1 MKKSAKKDPAS
12 YRQRTYR
19 AIVDAEGLQQSK
31 VTVRETDLQ
40 ILALK
45 DVTEQATSLVL
56 QHRGQLENY
65 LTRQPAFLTSLVPLP
80 FDPLAP
86 PIVKAMLQAAQDTN
100 VGPMAAVAGA
110 VAEFVGS
117 DLLDESGEIIVENGG
132 DIFMSLQR
140 DSVVAVF
147 AGESPLSYRIGIKV
161 SSDRMPLGICTSSGT
176 VGHSLSFGSSD
187 SVTVLAHS
195 TVLADAAATRL
206 GNELKD
212 ANDINFTL
220 AVAESL
226 AGISGVLI
234 IKDERLGAWGEIELV
249 RLPDPA
255 RNHKQ

>member
-1 MKKSAKKDPAS
+1 MKKSTKKDPAS

-19 AIVDAEGLQQSK
+19 AIVDAEGLQQSE

-40 ILALK
+40 ILASEEVK
-45 DVTEQATSLVL
+45 ERATRLVL
-56 QHRGQLENY
+56 QYRAQLENY
-65 LTRQPAFLTSLVPLP
+65 LTRQPAFLTSLVPQP

-86 PIVKAMLQAAQDTN
+86 PIVKAMLQAARDTN

-110 VAEFVGS
+110 IAEFVGN
-117 DLLDESGEIIVENGG
+117 DLLDESEEIIVENGG

-147 AGESPLSYRIGIKV
+147 AGESPLSYRLGIKI

-176 VGHSLSFGSSD
+176 VGHSLSLGSSD
-187 SVTVLAHS
+187 SVTVLATS

-206 GNELKD
+206 GNELK
-212 ANDINFTL
+212 NDDDLNFTL

-226 AGISGVLI
+226 PGISGVFI
-234 IKDERLGAWGEIELV
+234 IMGEKLGAWGEIEIV
-249 RLPDPA
+249 RLSDPTK
-255 RNHKQ
+255 NLKQ

>member
-1 MKKSAKKDPAS
+1 MKKSAKKNSAS
-12 YRQRTYR
+12 YRQRSYR
-19 AIVDAEGLQQSK
+19 AIIGAEGLRKSE
-31 VTVRETDLQ
+31 VLVRETDLQ
-40 ILALK
+40 ILASK
-45 DVTEQATSLVL
+45 DVKERATHLVL
-56 QHRGQLENY
+56 QYRAQLENY
-65 LTRQPAFLTSLVPLP
+65 LTRRPAFLTSLVPQP

-86 PIVKAMLQAAQDTN
+86 PIAKAMLQAAQDTN

-117 DLLDESGEIIVENGG
+117 ALLDESEEIIVENGG

-147 AGESPLSYRIGIKV
+147 AGESPLSYRLGIKI
-161 SSDRMPLGICTSSGT
+161 SSNRMPLGICTSSGT

-187 SVTVLAHS
+187 SVTVLAPS

-212 ANDINFTL
+212 DNDLNFTL

-226 AGISGVLI
+226 PGISGVLVI
-234 IKDERLGAWGEIELV
+234 MGEKLGAWGEIELV
-249 RLPDPA
+249 RLSNPTK
-255 RNHKQ
+255 NLKQ